1 MDIILA
7 SESRSRR
14 DLLARLGID
23 FKVQVSGFDETPRD
37 GETVVPLVKRLALG
51 KARTVAA
58 TNPQALVIGSDQAAC
73 IGGEILFKPA
83 DADAAKRQL
92 ALCSGNA
99 VEFHTCVCLLDVA
112 ADRHRIKDVTTT
124 VYFRRL
130 SEAEVARYVARDKP
144 FDCSGSMRSETL
156 GITLLERIES
166 EDPTAL
172 LGLPLITLCAMLR
185 EAGLDL
191 P

>member
-1 MDIILA
+1 MNIILA

-14 DLLARLGID
+14 DLLARLGVD
-23 FKVQVSGFDETPRD
+23 FKVQVSGFDETPRV
-37 GETVVPLVKRLALG
+37 GETIVPLVKRLALG

-73 IGGEILFKPA
+73 IGGEILCKPA
-83 DADAAKRQL
+83 DAGAARRQL
-92 ALCSGNA
+92 ALCSGGA
-99 VEFHTCVCLLDVA
+99 VEFHTCVCLLDAA
-112 ADRHRIKDVTTT
+112 ADRYQIKDVITT
-124 VYFRRL
+124 VHFRKL
-130 SEAEVARYVARDKP
+130 SEDEVVRYVARDEP
-144 FDCSGSMRSETL
+144 FECSGSMRSETL

-172 LGLPLITLCAMLR
+172 LGLPLITLCAMFR
-185 EAGLDL
+185 QTGIEL

>member
-14 DLLARLGID
+14 DLLARLGVD
-23 FKVQVSGFDETPRD
+23 FKVQISGFDETPRG
-37 GETVVPLVKRLALG
+37 GETIVPLVKRLALG

-58 TNPQALVIGSDQAAC
+58 TNPQALIIGSDQTAC
-73 IGGEILFKPA
+73 TGGEILHKPA

-92 ALCSGNA
+92 ALCSGSA
-99 VEFHTCVCLLDVA
+99 VEFHTCVCLLDAA
-112 ADRHRIKDVTTT
+112 ADRYQIKDVTTT
-124 VYFRRL
+124 VLFRKL
-130 SEAEVARYVARDKP
+130 GEDEIARYVAHDKP
-144 FDCSGSMRSETL
+144 FDCAGSVRSETL

-172 LGLPLITLCAMLR
+172 LGLPLIALCAMFR
-185 EAGLDL
+185 QTGINL